1 MEENKKPDIVITEFE
16 LPPVEE
22 PTSIAAKNKKE
33 VGSPAW
39 RAGQSGN
46 PNGRPKGIKN
56 KLSGEIKEKLQR
68 IGIKS
73 LGRLE
78 EDLESM
84 QPYQRWTILSKLMP
98 YMTTTVSKLEVD
110 NKYEG
115 DVRIQVT
122 YTEPTKTIDIG
133 YAQNK
138 NDSDYECQT
147 D

>member
-1 MEENKKPDIVITEFE
+1 MQENKQVEQTQIEVV

-22 PTSIAAKNKKE
+22 SQSVAAKNKRE
-33 VGSPAW
+33 VGSPIW

-46 PNGRPKGIKN
+46 PAGRPKGIKN

-78 EDLESM
+78 EDLEAM

-98 YMTTTVSKLEVD
+98 YMTTTVSKVEVD
-110 NKYEG
+110 NKFEG
-115 DVRIQVT
+115 DVKIQVT
-122 YTEPTKTIDIG
+122 YIEPNKTIDIG
-133 YAQNK
+133 YAENK
-138 NDSDYECQT
+138 HGEDYECQT

>member
-1 MEENKKPDIVITEFE
+1 MQENKQVEQTQIEVV

-22 PTSIAAKNKKE
+22 TTSIAAKNKKE
-33 VGSPAW
+33 VGSPTW

-46 PNGRPKGIKN
+46 PNGRPKGVKN

-138 NDSDYECQT
+138 NEEDYECQT